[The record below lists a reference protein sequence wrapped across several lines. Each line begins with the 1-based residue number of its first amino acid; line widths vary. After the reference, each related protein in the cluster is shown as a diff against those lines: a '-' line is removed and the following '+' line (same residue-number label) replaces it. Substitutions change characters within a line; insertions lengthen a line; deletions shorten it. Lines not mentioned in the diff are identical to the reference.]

1 MVACGVAV
9 VLFGLGVRGDGP
21 ARAAAPADSREQDN
35 LAVVA
40 LDARVGDDPVHS
52 SGIVID
58 PRRGLVITSNRAVW
72 GATSLRVGT
81 GLGLQYG
88 RILARAPCDDLA
100 VVEILPQLPGLVALP
115 GASSAPAPGSLL
127 TSIGRRRVVSD
138 YGPDSLL
145 TIPAPAGN
153 PRGERRLDL
162 DARVVP
168 EATGGP
174 LVDRQGRIVA
184 MVQSGPKSNPAA
196 PSQAMLWPAVR
207 QRLGELKP
215 GARQLY
221 VGWRDQYRC
230 VAKLNA
236 ETKAAHPGFQARDAW
251 LNAPVP
257 ATRVP
262 GVGGVDNP

>member
-9 VLFGLGVRGDGP
+9 VLIGLSVRGDGP
-21 ARAAAPADSREQDN
+21 ARAAGPADPRERNN
-35 LAVVA
+35 LGVVA
-40 LDARVGDDPVHS
+40 LDARVGDDVVHS

-58 PRRGLVITSNRAVW
+58 PRQGLVITSNRGIW

-88 RILARAPCDDLA
+88 RIVARAPCDDLA

-138 YGPDSLL
+138 FGPDSLL

-174 LVDRQGRIVA
+174 LLDRQGRIVA
-184 MVQSGPKSNPAA
+184 MVQSGPGSNPAA
-196 PSQAMLWPAVR
+196 PSQGMLWPAIR
-207 QRLGELKP
+207 KRLGELKP
-215 GARQLY
+215 GARQVY

-230 VAKLNA
+230 VPKLNA
-236 ETKAAHPGFQARDAW
+236 ETKAAHPAFKTRDAW

-262 GVGGVDNP
+262 GVAGVDNP

>member
-9 VLFGLGVRGDGP
+9 VFFGLGLRGDRP
-21 ARAAAPADSREQDN
+21 AGASVPPDPQERIN

-40 LDARVGDDPVHS
+40 LDAQVGDDVVHS
-52 SGIVID
+52 SGTVID

-88 RILARAPCDDLA
+88 RIVARAPCDDLA

-115 GASSAPAPGSLL
+115 GASSAPAPGALL
-127 TSIGRRRVVSD
+127 TSVGRRRVVAD
-138 YGPDSLL
+138 YGSGSLL
-145 TIPAPAGN
+145 TIPAPAGQ
-153 PRGERRLDL
+153 PPDATRIALDGRL
-162 DARVVP
+162 VP

-174 LVDRQGRIVA
+174 LLDRSGRIA
-184 MVQSGPKSNPAA
+184 GMVQSAADTDPAA
-196 PSQAMLWPAVR
+196 ASHAMRWTAIQSRLRELRPGPR
-207 QRLGELKP
+207 QV
-215 GARQLY
+215 Y
-221 VGWRDQYRC
+221 VGWRDQYHC
-230 VAKLNA
+230 AAKLNV

-262 GVGGVDNP
+262 GAQGVDTP